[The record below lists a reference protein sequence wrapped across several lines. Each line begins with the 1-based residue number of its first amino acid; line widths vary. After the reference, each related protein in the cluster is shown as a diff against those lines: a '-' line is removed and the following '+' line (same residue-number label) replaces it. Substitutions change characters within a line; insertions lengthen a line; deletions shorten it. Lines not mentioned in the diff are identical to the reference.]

1 MPPRFRTASV
11 DDAACLSALGTQVFL
26 EAYASEGVTPALARE
41 VQTLLS
47 VEAIRAQ
54 LGEAGRMYVL
64 AESGAVDGGLVGFA
78 QLCLGRRHALLG
90 DESGL
95 PVMELERLYLQQRF
109 TGRGWGRLLL
119 QQAEAQARQQGASRM
134 WLSAWSGNTRA
145 LGFYAR
151 CGYQLLGE
159 AVYRFEDAA
168 YPNKI
173 LARTLRDPSAL

>member
-1 MPPRFRTASV
+1 MPPRFRSASL

-26 EAYASEGVTPALARE
+26 EAYASQGVTQALARE

-47 VEAIRAQ
+47 VEAIQAQ
-54 LGEAGRMYVL
+54 LSEAGRLYVL
-64 AESGAVDGGLVGFA
+64 AESAEPDGGLVGFA

-90 DESGL
+90 AASGL

-119 QQAEAQARQQGASRM
+119 QQAEQQARMQGAGRL
-134 WLSAWSGNTRA
+134 WLSAWTGNHRA

-173 LARTLRDPSAL
+173 LARTLQDLSAP